1 MCSPVG
7 TLNRNSYKKA
17 ALLAALFVR
26 SFASRALR
34 QVVVT
39 PPEIIGGIYRV
50 TTEQLRTGGY
60 PLSSLLNKGIA
71 DAT

>member
-1 MCSPVG
+1 MFCPVT
-7 TLNRNSYKKA
+7 TLNRNFYKKVS
-17 ALLAALFVR
+17 LLVSLFVR
-26 SFASRALR
+26 SFVSKALR
-34 QVVVT
+34 LVLVT
-39 PPEIIGGIYRV
+39 PRRIIGGIYRV